1 MDASDRATA
10 LIRARQGDEEAFGA
24 LVQQHSRKVF
34 QLAFRMMRNEQDAE
48 DVVQE
53 CFLRAYRQL
62 GRFEAR
68 ADFGTW
74 LYRIAANCAVDM
86 MRTRG
91 HRMQAKAEALDET
104 AAYPELTRPTPDR
117 LAESAEIDQ
126 RVNEALDDLTAIER
140 AAFTLRHHEGR
151 SIDEICRTLN
161 LGKSAAK
168 HAVFRAVRKL
178 RATLAPYRLAT
189 DARMPS

>member
-48 DVVQE
+48 DVVKE

-68 ADFGTW
+68 ADFGSW

-91 HRMQAKAEALDET
+91 HRMHAHADVIDEVAT
-104 AAYPELTRPTPDR
+104 PLEETKRPGPDR
-117 LAESAEIDQ
+117 LAESAEIE
-126 RVNEALDDLTAIER
+126 RVVNEALNDLT
-140 AAFTLRHHEGR
+140 
-151 SIDEICRTLN
+151 
-161 LGKSAAK
+161 
-168 HAVFRAVRKL
+168 
-178 RATLAPYRLAT
+178 
-189 DARMPS
+189 

>member
-10 LIRARQGDEEAFGA
+10 LVRARQGDEEAFGA
-24 LVQQHSRKVF
+24 LVQQHSRRLF

-53 CFLRAYRQL
+53 CLLRAYRQI

-74 LYRIAANCAVDM
+74 LYRIAANCAVHM

-91 HRMQAKAEALDET
+91 HRLQAKAAALDDAT
-104 AAYPELTRPTPDR
+104 QFAGSTVPGPDR
-117 LAESAEIDQ
+117 LAESAEIDR
-126 RVNEALDDLTAIER
+126 RVNEALDELTAIER
-140 AAFTLRHHEGR
+140 AAFTLRHHEGQ
-151 SIDEICRTLN
+151 SIADICRTLD
-161 LGKSAAK
+161 LGRSAAK
-168 HAVFRAVRKL
+168 HAVFRAVQKL
-178 RATLAPYRLAT
+178 RTALAPLRASA
-189 DARMPS
+189 DPGAPS

>member
-1 MDASDRATA
+1 MDGSDRATP
-10 LIRARQGDEEAFGA
+10 LVRARQGDEDAFAA
-24 LVQQHSRKVF
+24 LVQQHSRRVF

-53 CFLRAYRQL
+53 CFLRAYRRL
-62 GRFEAR
+62 GGFEAR

-74 LYRIAANCAVDM
+74 LYRIAANCALDM
-86 MRTRG
+86 MRSRG
-91 HRMQAKAEALDET
+91 HRPHTNTTALDE
-104 AAYPELTRPTPDR
+104 AAQLPETTSPGPDR
-117 LAESAEIDQ
+117 LAESAEID
-126 RVNEALDDLTAIER
+126 RLVTGALDDLTAIER

-161 LGKSAAK
+161 LKRSAAK

-178 RATLAPYRLAT
+178 RATLAPFRA
-189 DARMPS
+189 AAGPGIS

>member
-1 MDASDRATA
+1 MDASDRAAA
-10 LIRARQGDEEAFGA
+10 LIRAREGDEEAFGA

-86 MRTRG
+86 MRSRQR
-91 HRMQAKAEALDET
+91 RMSARSEVLDE
-104 AAYPELTRPTPDR
+104 AAPIPETG
-117 LAESAEIDQ
+117 Q
-126 RVNEALDDLTAIER
+126 
-140 AAFTLRHHEGR
+140 
-151 SIDEICRTLN
+151 
-161 LGKSAAK
+161 
-168 HAVFRAVRKL
+168 
-178 RATLAPYRLAT
+178 
-189 DARMPS
+189 PS

>member
-24 LVQQHSRKVF
+24 LVQQHSRRVF

-91 HRMQAKAEALDET
+91 HRLQATSEALDD
-104 AAYPELTRPTPDR
+104 AIRLPGAGPPGPHR
-117 LAESAEIDQ
+117 LAESAEID
-126 RVNEALDDLTAIER
+126 R
-140 AAFTLRHHEGR
+140 
-151 SIDEICRTLN
+151 
-161 LGKSAAK
+161 
-168 HAVFRAVRKL
+168 
-178 RATLAPYRLAT
+178 
-189 DARMPS
+189 

>member
-10 LIRARQGDEEAFGA
+10 LIRARQGDDDAFGA
-24 LVQQHSRKVF
+24 LVRQHSRRLF
-34 QLAFRMMRNEQDAE
+34 QLAFRITGNEQDAE

-74 LYRIAANCAVDM
+74 VYRIAANCAVDM

-91 HRMQAKAEALDET
+91 HRPQAAAEPLDET
-104 AAYPELTRPTPDR
+104 PHLPRSATPGPER
-117 LAESAEIDQ
+117 LAESAEIE
-126 RVNEALDDLTAIER
+126 RLVNEALDDLSAMER
-140 AAFTLRHHEGR
+140 AAFMLRHHEGQ
-151 SIDEICRTLN
+151 SIDEICRTLK
-161 LGKSAAK
+161 LGRSAAK
-168 HAVFRAVRKL
+168 QAIFRAVRKL
-178 RATLAPYRLAT
+178 RGTLAPLRSTA
-189 DARMPS
+189 DPRIP